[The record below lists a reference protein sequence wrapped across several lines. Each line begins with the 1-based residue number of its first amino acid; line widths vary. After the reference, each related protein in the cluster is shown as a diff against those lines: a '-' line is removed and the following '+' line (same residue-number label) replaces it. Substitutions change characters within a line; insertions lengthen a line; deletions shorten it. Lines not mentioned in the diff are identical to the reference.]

1 MPKTKQQ
8 EAQEKR
14 LQANIQQAR
23 KNRSAVKKA
32 GKKSGPHA
40 KPPGKGGFFSGVKR
54 DAPQTAQQTIPY
66 REIYKDGICRVNDK
80 LYTKTIQFF
89 DINYQLAQADD
100 KAQIF
105 ENYCDFLNYFDSTI
119 SVQLTFIN
127 QRANMQDFSKSIAIP
142 PQGDE
147 YDDIRREYAE
157 MLKNQ
162 LEKGNNGLA
171 KRKYI
176 TFGIEADDLRTAKMR
191 LERVETD
198 VLNNFKTL
206 GVQAV
211 PLSGLERLELLH
223 SQLHP
228 SGQEKFK
235 FAWSDLAKTGLSTK
249 DFIAPTSFTFS
260 KDGKT
265 FRIGE
270 YSGAM
275 SFLQILAPELTDRM
289 LAEFLDLD
297 DAVTVNLHIQSIDQV
312 TAIRN
317 IKRKMS
323 DLQKMKIEEQ
333 KKAVRA
339 GYDMDIIP
347 TDLATYGEE
356 AQNLLQDLQSRNE
369 RMFLV
374 TVLVQNIA
382 PKRQKLF
389 SDIMAASGIAQKYNC
404 ALKRLDYQQEQG
416 LMSSLAL
423 GQNQIEIQRGLTT
436 SSTAIFVPF
445 TTCELFQDGQAL
457 YYGLN
462 AISSNLIMANR
473 KLLKNPNGLFLGT
486 PGSGKSFSAKREIV
500 NVFLLT
506 DDSIIIAD
514 PENEYGPLVK
524 RFGKQGQVIDLSP
537 TSSNYINPLDINL
550 DYSDDENPITLKSDF
565 VLSLCD
571 LIIGGKD
578 GLTPIEKTIID
589 RCTRLVYRDYLQ
601 DPRPENMPIL
611 GDLYELLRKQSE
623 PEAQN
628 IATALEIYVNGS
640 LNVFN
645 HRSNIDMDSHRVL
658 CFQLKS
664 LGKALKEIGLLI
676 MQDAVWNRVTANRE
690 KHKTTWFYIDEFHLL
705 LKGQTGAFS
714 VEIWKRFRKWGG
726 IPSGLTQNVKDL
738 LASREIENIF
748 ENSDFIY
755 MLNQAQ
761 GDRQI
766 LAKQLGISP
775 TQLSYVTH
783 SGPGEGLLFFGNV
796 IIPFVDHFPKDT
808 SLYQIMTTRP
818 EEVAEAGT

>member
-1 MPKTKQQ
+1 MPKNKQQ

-14 LQANIQQAR
+14 LQKNIRQAKKTR
-23 KNRSAVKKA
+23 ADAKQGKTKSARS
-32 GKKSGPHA
+32 
-40 KPPGKGGFFSGVKR
+40 KPSKKGGFFAGLKA
-54 DAPQTAQQTIPY
+54 DAPQTVQQSIPY
-66 REIYKDGICRVNDK
+66 REMYRDGICRLTDT
-80 LYTKTIQFF
+80 LYTKTVQFF

-105 ENYCDFLNYFDSTI
+105 EGYCDFLNYFDASI
-119 SVQLTFIN
+119 HVQLTFIN
-127 QRANMQDFSKSIAIP
+127 QRANMQDFTRSIDIP
-142 PQGDE
+142 PRGDE
-147 YDDIRREYAE
+147 YDGIRREYGD

-162 LEKGNNGLA
+162 LQKGNNGLT

-191 LERVETD
+191 LERIETD
-198 VLNNFKTL
+198 VLANFKTL
-206 GVQAV
+206 GVQARS
-211 PLSGLERLELLH
+211 LNGLERLELLH

-228 SGQEKFK
+228 DGQEKFH
-235 FAWSDLAKTGLSTK
+235 FQWSDLPKTGLSTK
-249 DFIAPTSFTFS
+249 DFISPSGLSFS

-265 FRIGE
+265 FRVGDH
-270 YSGAM
+270 SGAV
-275 SFLQILAPELTDRM
+275 SFLQILAPELTDRL
-289 LAEFLDLD
+289 LADLLDLN
-297 DAVTVNLHIQSIDQV
+297 DAVTVNLHIQSIDQAQ
-312 TAIRN
+312 AIRN

-323 DLQKMKIEEQ
+323 DLQKMTIEEQ
-333 KKAVRA
+333 KKAVRS

-356 AQNLLQDLQSRNE
+356 AKNLLQDLQSRNE

-374 TVLVQNIA
+374 TVLVENIA
-382 PKRQKLF
+382 AKRQKLF
-389 SDIMAASGIAQKYNC
+389 NDIFAASGVAQKYNC

-423 GQNQIEIQRGLTT
+423 GTNQIEIERGLTT

-445 TTCELFQDGQAL
+445 TTCELFQEGEAL

-462 AISSNLIMANR
+462 ALSNNLIMANR
-473 KLLKNPNGLFLGT
+473 KTLKNPNGLFLGT

-506 DDSIIIAD
+506 EDDIIIAD
-514 PENEYGPLVK
+514 PENEYGPLVQQ
-524 RFGKQGQVIDLSP
+524 FGSQGQVIDISP
-537 TSSNYINPLDINL
+537 TSTNYINPMDINL

-565 VLSLCD
+565 ILSLCD
-571 LIIGGKD
+571 LIIGGKE
-578 GLTPIEKTIID
+578 GLSPIERTIID
-589 RCTRLVYRDYLQ
+589 RCTRLVYREYLQ
-601 DPRPENMPIL
+601 DPCPENMPIL
-611 GDLYELLRKQSE
+611 GDLYELLLKQSE

-645 HRSNIDMDSHRVL
+645 HRSNIQMDKHRVL

-676 MQDAVWNRVTANRE
+676 MQDAVWNRVTANRS

-705 LKGQTGAFS
+705 LKGQTGNFS

-775 TQLSYVTH
+775 HQLSYVTH

-808 SLYQIMTTRP
+808 LLYSVLTTRP
-818 EEVAEAGT
+818 DEVAGTKA